1 MLGNVIQPTLEKAI
15 RNYRAASG
23 DERVEFVKLPDT
35 LEGEFGSR
43 EHPGH
48 LSHKKAAKVLAEKIR
63 EISGSSAD
71 VSFE

>member
-1 MLGNVIQPTLEKAI
+1 MK
-15 RNYRAASG
+15 
-23 DERVEFVKLPDT
+23 
-35 LEGEFGSR
+35 SR

-48 LSHKKAAKVLAEKIR
+48 LSHKKAAKILAEKIR